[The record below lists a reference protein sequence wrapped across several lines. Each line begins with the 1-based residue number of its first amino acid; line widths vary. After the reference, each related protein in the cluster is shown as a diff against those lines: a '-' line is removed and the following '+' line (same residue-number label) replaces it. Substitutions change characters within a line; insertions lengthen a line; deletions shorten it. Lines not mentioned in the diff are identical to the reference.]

1 MSKMELDKAGFVGQ
15 PESELDV
22 AYLLGL
28 AQGHLPFPFVVTAI
42 NDTFPDCE
50 GVDPTTGKR
59 ITIELEVHSRLE
71 SPIPVVS
78 LRRLFESTAA
88 LRHRFIYRPRPESVR
103 GQLQALQAVDPLAH
117 AVVSHFLNVILADL
131 RQRVPA
137 VVVDDTLTRH
147 FSVRYGSGKGL
158 LGIYPS
164 GRLVSAGI
172 DDTVKTYGDSVTEA
186 TRALRE
192 AVSTVGVLRTEHD
205 GVPVIAALERLM
217 RTIDQS
223 QRAPN
228 G

>member
-1 MSKMELDKAGFVGQ
+1 
-15 PESELDV
+15 
-22 AYLLGL
+22 
-28 AQGHLPFPFVVTAI
+28 
-42 NDTFPDCE
+42 
-50 GVDPTTGKR
+50 
-59 ITIELEVHSRLE
+59 VHSRLE
-71 SPIPVVS
+71 SPIPVVR

-192 AVSTVGVLRTEHD
+192 AVSTVGVLRTEHY
-205 GVPVIAALERLM
+205 GVAVIAALERLM